1 MNSRPRL
8 VALVPAVQV
17 LVILL
22 AGCGTQMDL
31 ISTDL
36 TRQKG
41 LYVVAYVD
49 REDLR
54 RQVEDQFVMDLAR
67 HDIVAY
73 SSHHDIADIKQA
85 QPADM
90 VRAANS
96 HEVVALLIANRV
108 SADGSD
114 SIIESPE
121 RITPANPDLQA
132 YYNSTRQ
139 ELDAYAGAEPVF
151 VEVNAFFV
159 DGPKTRRFWTGTTWT
174 FDTGNPGKTIQGIS
188 TTIATQI
195 AKVRDELRSYDR
207 PMTDT
212 P

>member
-1 MNSRPRL
+1 MDSRPRL
-8 VALVPAVQV
+8 AALMTAAQM
-17 LVILL
+17 LVMLL

-41 LYVVAYVD
+41 LYVIAYVD
-49 REDLR
+49 REDIR
-54 RQVEDQFVMDLAR
+54 QQVEDQFVEDLAH
-67 HDIVAY
+67 HDIVAFA
-73 SSHHDIADIKQA
+73 SRHDIPDIKRA
-85 QPADM
+85 QPAAM

-114 SIIESPE
+114 SIIESPQK
-121 RITPANPDLQA
+121 ITPANPDLQA

-139 ELDAYAGAEPVF
+139 ELDVYARDEPVF

-174 FDTGNPGKTIQGIS
+174 FDTRNPDAAIQGIS
-188 TTIATQI
+188 TTIAAQI

-207 PMTDT
+207 PMTD
-212 P
+212 PP